1 LTQQRRKALS
11 PVIAA
16 VILSGVV
23 LAVGGAIWSYSLG
36 AATVTANY
44 YVNQTLD
51 LVNDIVERYDIEH
64 ILYNSTS
71 NDLTVWV
78 FNYGEVD
85 ITVYTYVHENGTMVG
100 SNLGVNNSGV
110 EIPQGDCSTIVIN
123 FSSSPLPSGVEVTV
137 KVHSERDNNA
147 YETYSIQ

>member
-1 LTQQRRKALS
+1 MTRQQNRKAIS
-11 PVIAA
+11 PVIAT

-36 AATVTANY
+36 AATVIANG
-44 YVNQTLD
+44 YVNDTLD
-51 LVNDIVERYDIEH
+51 LVNDIIERYDIEH
-64 ILYNSTS
+64 VLYNTTS

-85 ITVYTYVHENGTMVG
+85 ITVDTYVHENGTMIG
-100 SNLGVNNSGV
+100 SNLKNK
-110 EIPQGDCSTIVIN
+110 ILRGDCITIVID

-137 KVHSERDNNA
+137 KVHSRRQNDA
-147 YETYSIQ
+147 YETYSIP